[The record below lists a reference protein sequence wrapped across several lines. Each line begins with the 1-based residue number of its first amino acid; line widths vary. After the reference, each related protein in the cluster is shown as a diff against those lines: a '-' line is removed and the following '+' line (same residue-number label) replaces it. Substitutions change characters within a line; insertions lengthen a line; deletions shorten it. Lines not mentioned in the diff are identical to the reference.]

1 MELVLKE
8 VPRLYGSTQ
17 KEYNHGYDKEQMLI
31 AYKKE
36 LITMQFRRLG
46 NSGLKVSAL
55 GLGTNA
61 FGKRADYEASKQI
74 IHYALDNGIN
84 FIDTANIYAN
94 TESEK
99 IIGRA
104 LEGSR
109 HNVVLATKAGLVK
122 GAGANESGSS
132 RYHLQTEL
140 ENSLKRLKTDY
151 IDLYQIHT
159 FDPATPLEE
168 TLRTLEDMV
177 RSGKV
182 RYIGASNYFAWEL
195 MKALGISDRLGLNRF
210 VSTQISYSLADRT
223 PENELVPMC
232 LDQGVGIIPY
242 FPLAGGILS
251 GKYHSLEQ
259 VPEGSR
265 AQTDPNFRRFL
276 DNKTISLGE
285 QVGELSNEL
294 GCTPSVLSLAWLMH
308 KPVVSTVI
316 VGATRTEQLAENVK
330 SASLKLDTEVQS
342 KLDAMS
348 SPYRYGD
355 PFAFYRLPGQDE
367 RH

>member
-1 MELVLKE
+1 MD
-8 VPRLYGSTQ
+8 Y
-17 KEYNHGYDKEQMLI
+17 
-31 AYKKE
+31 
-36 LITMQFRRLG
+36 RRLG

-74 IHYALDNGIN
+74 IHCAIDNGIN
-84 FIDTANIYAN
+84 FIDTANIYAA

-99 IIGRA
+99 IIGQV
-104 LEGSR
+104 LEGQR
-109 HNVVLATKAGLVK
+109 QNVVLATKAGLVR
-122 GAGANESGSS
+122 GAGVNERGSS

-159 FDPATPLEE
+159 FDPETPLEE

-195 MKALGISDRLGLNRF
+195 MKALGISDRLGINRF
-210 VSTQISYSLADRT
+210 VSTQVSYSLADRT

-251 GKYHSLEQ
+251 GKYSIAQ
-259 VPEGSR
+259 RAPKGSR
-265 AQTDPNFRRFL
+265 AQTDPNFQRFI
-276 DNKTISLGE
+276 DNKTIALGE
-285 QVGELSNEL
+285 NVAKLAAQLD
-294 GCTPSVLSLAWLMH
+294 CTPSVLSLSWLMH
-308 KPVVSTVI
+308 QPVVSTVI
-316 VGATRTEQLAENVK
+316 VGATKVEQLKENMK
-330 SASLKLDTEVQS
+330 SASLQLTADTEEELQKIS
-342 KLDAMS
+342 R
-348 SPYRYGD
+348 PFRYGE
-355 PFAFYRLPGQDE
+355 PFAWYRLP
-367 RH
+367 